1 MSTEARPRAEGI
13 EPSARHRRSGRGR
26 RRARLA
32 VRIGLATFV
41 VVAAVGGW
49 LVMRGL
55 QAKRHLLAAASEV
68 SQLQDRA
75 KAGDVA
81 EQQAALASLQADASA
96 ARSETSDPVWRA
108 VGAIPWLG
116 HNNRAI
122 AVVASSVDEL
132 ATQALPAL
140 VSASASVDLQRLAP
154 HNGHLDLAALQR
166 VAAPVT
172 SADAA
177 VQQVRDRVAG
187 LSLAGLLPPVR
198 SAVLQLRTGLESAA
212 RTTATA
218 ARAVTLVPPM
228 LGADGPRTYAFLFLN
243 NAELRASGG
252 IPGSWAI
259 VRADHGT
266 IQIVNQGSA
275 SDVNKRIKGVAV
287 PADVSAVYTGR
298 AGSFFQ
304 DVTLTPN
311 FAVTAALAKAMLEQA
326 YGVRIDGVIATD
338 PVALAG
344 LLHATGPVA
353 LPLGQSL
360 TAANAVPLLLSGI
373 YRDVPDPAQQDFF
386 FAVAAKSVFDALS
399 SGQGDAHGTLA
410 SLAAA
415 AGQGRLSVWSDRPDE
430 ERELS
435 GTPLAGALPSVD
447 APGRPTIGVFLND
460 GTAAKLDYYLREKVT
475 VSRTACATD
484 RAGYDVQIELTST
497 VPDPKASPLPAYV
510 LGDGG
515 KGLAAGTMRTQ
526 VYVYAPTGGA
536 VASATSRGKPTTLG
550 AGVESGRAVGI
561 VTVDLAPGQTV
572 ALDFAV
578 DGAVL
583 PKSSGLHDVVPDVR
597 LTPLA
602 APALLRTAEAI
613 CRNR

>member
-1 MSTEARPRAEGI
+1 MSTEARQRAGGV
-13 EPSARHRRSGRGR
+13 EPAVGHRRRRRGR
-26 RRARLA
+26 PRARLA
-32 VRIGLATFV
+32 VRVSLATLV
-41 VVAAVGGW
+41 VIAAVGGW

-55 QAKRHLLAAASEV
+55 QAKRHLLRAATEV

-75 KAGDVA
+75 KTSDVA
-81 EQQAALASLQADASA
+81 GQQAALASLQADAGA

-108 VGAIPWLG
+108 IGAVPWLG
-116 HNNRAI
+116 RNNRTVA
-122 AVVASSVDEL
+122 AVAASVDEL
-132 ATQALPAL
+132 ARRALPAL
-140 VSASASVDLQRLAP
+140 VSASAALDLQRFAP

-177 VQQVRDRVAG
+177 VQRVRDQVAG

-198 SAVLQLRTGLESAA
+198 SAVLQLRSGLESAA

-243 NAELRASGG
+243 NAELRAAGG

-259 VRADHGT
+259 VRADHGST
-266 IQIVNQGSA
+266 QIVNQGSA
-275 SDVNKRIKGVAV
+275 SDVNKRMKGVVV
-287 PADVSAVYTGR
+287 PADVAAVYTGR
-298 AGSFFQ
+298 PGSYFQ
-304 DVTLTPN
+304 DVTMTPN
-311 FAVTAALAKAMLEQA
+311 FPVTAALAKAMLEQA
-326 YGVRIDGVIATD
+326 YGVHLDGVVATD

-360 TAANAVPLLLSGI
+360 TAANAVPLLLSSV

-399 SGQGDAHGTLA
+399 SGKGDARDTLS

-415 AGQGRLSVWSDRPDE
+415 AGQGRLSVWSARPDE
-430 ERELS
+430 ERQLV
-435 GTPLAGALPSVD
+435 GMPLAGALPRVD
-447 APGRPTIGVFLND
+447 SPGRPTIGVFLND

-475 VSRTACATD
+475 VSRTDCTTD
-484 RAGYDVQIELTST
+484 RAGYDVHIELTST

-515 KGLAAGTMRTQ
+515 IGLAAGTMRTQ

-536 VASATSRGKPTTLG
+536 VASATAAGKPTALG

-561 VTVDLAPGQTV
+561 VTVDLAPGGTV

-578 DGAVL
+578 DGAAFT
-583 PKSSGLHDVVPDVR
+583 KSSGPHDVAPDVR

-602 APALLRTAEAI
+602 TPALLRTAEAI